1 VPLGDLRHELRAEI
15 LYASLSGE
23 VDMSNADELRE
34 ALLAAMPNG
43 AHGLVLDLSAIGY
56 LDSAGI
62 HLIFRLR
69 DSLARRGQRMRIVIP
84 DDSPINDT
92 LRLAGV
98 ERGEEMVSTVQAAES
113 ALGVG

>member
-1 VPLGDLRHELRAEI
+1 
-15 LYASLSGE
+15 
-23 VDMSNADELRE
+23 
-34 ALLAAMPNG
+34 
-43 AHGLVLDLSAIGY
+43 
-56 LDSAGI
+56 
-62 HLIFRLR
+62 
-69 DSLARRGQRMRIVIP
+69 MRIVIP